1 MDLLEPILPAIS
13 VICTRLQRDHGLPW
27 LIGGS
32 CGLLMQHVEIGR
44 RPRDLDIYIDEA
56 AVMPV
61 HERLKPFAMDTPC
74 FSESPIYAS
83 KLSHYAIEGT
93 AVEVVGEFQVKAMA
107 SHYQVEVA
115 YLAEHLAQRVSI
127 SGVEIGLM
135 PLAHELLFNVLR
147 ERPDRY
153 EPIAKA
159 MMADPEKHRP
169 ALNALLHRNAWS
181 HDFME
186 HLEQVLGAKL

>member
-32 CGLLMQHVEIGR
+32 CGLLMQHVDIGR

-61 HERLKPFAMDTPC
+61 HERLKAFATDTPC
-74 FSESPIYAS
+74 FNESPIYAS

-93 AVEVVGEFQVKAMA
+93 AVEVVGDFQVKAL
-107 SHYQVEVA
+107 SSRYQVEVS
-115 YLAEHLAQRVSI
+115 YLAGHLARRIQL

-153 EPIAKA
+153 EPIAKS
-159 MMADPEKHRP
+159 MMAEPEKHRP
-169 ALNALLHRNAWS
+169 ALDALLQRNAWS
-181 HDFME
+181 HEFME
-186 HLEQVLGAKL
+186 HLERVLGAKV